1 MKNERILTGIT
12 DGVRERKKEIKKGR
26 AKKEEEGSFGTRKL
40 EMITHLLNLYS
51 TLLSLRRKKKGEV
64 FRLLLLLLPLLPL
77 FFPRRSL
84 GCILKRLPLSLRRVF
99 RVSFRL
105 STRPV

>member
-1 MKNERILTGIT
+1 MKREKER
-12 DGVRERKKEIKKGR
+12 DKEGTSKKG
-26 AKKEEEGSFGTRKL
+26 EEGSFETRKL

-51 TLLSLRRKKKGEV
+51 ALLSLRRKKKGEV
-64 FRLLLLLLPLLPL
+64 FRLLLLLLPFLRP
-77 FFPRRSL
+77 FSPRRSL